1 MAQGRRGLDPQLEM
15 AADAVVSAVPDVAVA
30 WLLAAV
36 AAAAAAAAAFE
47 LFLDFLIGTLIILR
61 C

>member
-1 MAQGRRGLDPQLEM
+1 MAQGRRGLGPQLEM

-36 AAAAAAAAAFE
+36 AAAAAAAFE